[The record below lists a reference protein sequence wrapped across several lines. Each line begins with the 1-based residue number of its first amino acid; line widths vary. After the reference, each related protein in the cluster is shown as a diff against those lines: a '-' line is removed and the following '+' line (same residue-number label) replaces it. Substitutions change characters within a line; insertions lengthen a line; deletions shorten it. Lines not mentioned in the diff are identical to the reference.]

1 MSNLPGTPSVAPIQ
15 IVRDVQ
21 LRAEAAIEPDPV
33 HTAPVASATQIIAI
47 YGKGC
52 LLYTSRCV

>member
-33 HTAPVASATQIIAI
+33 HT
-47 YGKGC
+47 C